1 MKERLSLA
9 AVVFAAFACGSFVA
23 RAEIVFAKG
32 VTLESGWYDVNKAYW
47 PATLNITVDGE
58 GTHYTYEPKVVN
70 AETLYPNSD
79 YDLCWA
85 ATASNMLQWW
95 QDRIG
100 PECVP
105 AGTPDGKWDAAPYAD
120 RGQLEIYKT
129 FCENWTD
136 APGVIETGLAW
147 WLDGSYFYKNYETEL
162 VAAGASFVKEG
173 AVSTGGYFAG
183 TLSSARAVVKVLEF
197 GGDTTTADVA
207 ERLTYLFEND
217 CMIGLAISN
226 GGNVGHAL
234 TCWGVETD
242 EDGGVRVYYTDSDDC
257 TTNTG
262 SVGDAPAESLKKMAV
277 TAENGVVSF
286 DYRDSAWRLETF
298 TAILAVVPEP
308 SAFGLFAG
316 AGALVF
322 AALRR
327 RRRRAVR
334 SS

>member
-1 MKERLSLA
+1 MKECLSLA

-100 PECVP
+100 PEYVS
-105 AGTPDGKWDAAPYAD
+105 AGTPNGKWDAPYAD

-147 WLDGSYFYKNYETEL
+147 WLDGSYFYKSYETEL
-162 VAAGASFVKEG
+162 VEAGASFVKEG

-183 TLSSARAVVKVLEF
+183 TLSSARAVVRVWDFPGEA
-197 GGDTTTADVA
+197 TTADVA

-242 EDGGVRVYYTDSDDC
+242 TDGGVRVYYTDSDDC

-262 SVGDAPAESLKKMAV
+262 SVGDTPAESLKSMAV
-277 TAENGVVSF
+277 SAENGVVSF

>member
-9 AVVFAAFACGSFVA
+9 AVVFAAFACGSFAA

-47 PATLNITVDGE
+47 PATLNITVEGE
-58 GTHYTYEPKVVN
+58 VKHYTYAPAVKD

-79 YDLCWA
+79 YNLCWA
-85 ATASNMLQWW
+85 AVASNMLQWR

-100 PECVP
+100 PEYVP
-105 AGTPDGKWDAAPYAD
+105 AGTPDGKWDAPYAD

-136 APGVIETGLAW
+136 GPGFIETGLAW
-147 WLDGSYFYKNYETEL
+147 WLDGSYFYLDYEE
-162 VAAGASFVKEG
+162 VAAAAGASLPKAG
-173 AVSTGGYFAG
+173 AETSGGYFAG
-183 TLSSARAVVKVLEF
+183 TLSSASAVVEVWAF
-197 GGDTTTADVA
+197 PGTATAADVA

-217 CMIGLAISN
+217 YMIGLAINN
-226 GGNVGHAL
+226 GGSVGHAL

-242 EDGGVRVYYTDSDDC
+242 ADGGVRVYYTDSDDC
-257 TTNTG
+257 ATNTG
-262 SVGDAPAESLKKMAV
+262 SVGDAPDESLKSMAV

-286 DYRDSAWRLETF
+286 DYLGSAWRLETF
-298 TAILAVVPEP
+298 TTILAVVPEP